1 MAKTTNHLISMIK
14 FFRKIRQ
21 KLIKE
26 NRFSKYL
33 LYAIGEIILVVIGI
47 LIALSINNWNQ
58 ERIEIVKL
66 NGNLSYLLEDI
77 DQNRLQLENL
87 KKVRKEVLAS
97 CTDIINTYKQSQVI
111 SNELWNE
118 SFFEIVI
125 ERQFRGNLN
134 GFEKTESSEIYES
147 ESLKF
152 VRKLVVEYYE
162 MINQLN
168 YTESK
173 LNVTIEEIER
183 ELFRNGFQDEI
194 WDYVRVAF
202 MKTYKKEKSD
212 RNIDALEVINKY
224 PEIKGILLR
233 YEVDVPI
240 ILRQYDTVIKKGEEL
255 KVVVKDYLSHN

>member
-1 MAKTTNHLISMIK
+1 MIN
-14 FFRKIRQ
+14 FFRRIRQ
-21 KLIKE
+21 RLIKE
-26 NRFSKYL
+26 SRFSKYL
-33 LYAIGEIILVVIGI
+33 FYALGEIFLVVIGI

-58 ERIEIVKL
+58 ERIEIDKL
-66 NGNLSYLLEDI
+66 NGNLWYLLEDI
-77 DQNRLQLENL
+77 DQNRVQLNNL
-87 KKVRKEVLAS
+87 KKGRQEVLES
-97 CTDIINTYKQSQVI
+97 CTVIINKYKKAQLI

-134 GFEKTESSEIYES
+134 GFEKTKSSVIYEGDK
-147 ESLKF
+147 LKL
-152 VRKLVVEYYE
+152 VRKLVMEYYE
-162 MINQLN
+162 IINQLN

-202 MKTYKKEKSD
+202 MKPNKNEKYEF
-212 RNIDALEVINKY
+212 NINALDVINKY
-224 PEIKGILLR
+224 PEVKGVFLR

-240 ILRQYDTVIKKGEEL
+240 IIKGYDTLIKKGEEL
-255 KVVVKDYLSHN
+255 KIEVEDYLSQN